1 MSPSKAYV
9 RRLGPHHFAHLRDFH
24 PSAFVVGKSKTVC
37 ANYSAGM
44 IGDRLQN
51 IDLLLPVYFVHNTA
65 FRPFM
70 AVKTIAKRQQ

>member
-1 MSPSKAYV
+1 MP
-9 RRLGPHHFAHLRDFH
+9 GQIFC
-24 PSAFVVGKSKTVC
+24 T
-37 ANYSAGM
+37 NYSAGM